1 MKELIQNI
9 PLRRKVLGI
18 LSAVCLLFIGIVSL
32 GEKQLQKELYDQ
44 QMAKRWSKQ
53 ERVSQIS
60 VFYADGAAWDVNA
73 FKQLEQGVNKALE
86 QASVVSENE
95 NARLWIDAVSRQ
107 GKVTLTNERAN
118 IELNAVGV
126 EGEFF
131 QFHPQKLVCG
141 SLFREDSM
149 MQDGIVI
156 DTDTAWQ
163 LFGSSDVA
171 GMQVMIGSVPHYIT
185 GVIERSKGRLDEAA
199 GLDRSVCYLSLES
212 LEAYGNATGGF
223 TYEIVMP
230 DPIKNFAYATLQE
243 AVGTENEDAV
253 IVENS
258 ARYRVSSL
266 IKVIRDFGIRS
277 MSKKGIVYPYWEN
290 KARAYE
296 DIFALTGILKVVLGI
311 LPALFLTG
319 GILSL
324 WKKRKW
330 RLKGIWRWCQ
340 DKIYEAE
347 TKRAVKKKNKKGKE

>member
-9 PLRRKVLGI
+9 PFRRKVLGI
-18 LSAVCLLFIGIVSL
+18 LSAVCLLFIGIISL

-44 QMAKRWSKQ
+44 QMAERWSKQ

-60 VFYADGAAWDVNA
+60 VFYAEGAVQDVNA
-73 FKQLEQGVNKALE
+73 FKQLEQEVNKVLE
-86 QASVVSENE
+86 QASVVSEHE

-149 MQDGIVI
+149 MGDGIVI

-185 GVIERSKGRLDEAA
+185 GVIERSKGRFDEAA
-199 GLDRSVCYLSLES
+199 GLDKPVCYLSLES
-212 LEAYGNATGGF
+212 LEAYGNARGGF

-243 AVGTENEDAV
+243 AVGAENENAV
-253 IVENS
+253 MVENS
-258 ARYRVSSL
+258 VRYQASSL
-266 IKVIRDFGIRS
+266 IQVIQEFGIRS
-277 MSKKGIVYPYWEN
+277 MSRK
-290 KARAYE
+290 
-296 DIFALTGILKVVLGI
+296 
-311 LPALFLTG
+311 
-319 GILSL
+319 LSL
-324 WKKRKW
+324 
-330 RLKGIWRWCQ
+330 IH
-340 DKIYEAE
+340 I
-347 TKRAVKKKNKKGKE
+347 